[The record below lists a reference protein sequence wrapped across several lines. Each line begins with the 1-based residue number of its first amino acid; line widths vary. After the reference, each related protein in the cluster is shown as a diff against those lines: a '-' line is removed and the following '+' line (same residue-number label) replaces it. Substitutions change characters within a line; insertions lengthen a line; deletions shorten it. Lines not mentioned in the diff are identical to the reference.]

1 MQPLSILNQ
10 LRKISLV
17 ILLIMA
23 STAVFAQKPWIR
35 NLSDYDKQKLHF
47 GFSLGINYTDFI
59 ITLPGDFKYRD
70 SVYVIESYPQ
80 SGLNLGIISN
90 LRLGE
95 YFDLRFVP
103 TLSFASRV
111 IDYTL
116 YFNGVEGDFI
126 SKKVESTFIDLPLY
140 LKFKSERVHNYRF
153 YVLAGGKY
161 SIDLVSQEKVQEEDK
176 QLVKLLKY
184 DYGYE
189 IGVGY
194 DFYFELFKFSPEIK
208 FFRGFNNLLVKDEL
222 LINRSIDKLH
232 SQIFVIS
239 FNFE

>member
-1 MQPLSILNQ
+1 MKLFK
-10 LRKISLV
+10 KISF
-17 ILLIMA
+17 IIIFLLLGNVA
-23 STAVFAQKPWIR
+23 LAQKPWIK
-35 NLSDYDKQKLHF
+35 NLPDYDKQRLHF
-47 GFSLGINYTDFI
+47 GFSVGINYTDFI
-59 ITLPGDFKYRD
+59 VTLPGDFKYHD
-70 SVYVIESYPQ
+70 SVYVVESYPQ
-80 SGLNLGIISN
+80 SGLNLGIITN

-111 IDYTL
+111 LEYSL
-116 YFNGVEGDFI
+116 QYNGIEDDFI
-126 SKKVESTFIDLPLY
+126 IKKVESTFIDLPIY

-161 SIDLVSQEKVQEEDK
+161 TIDLVSQEKVQEEEK
-176 QLVKLLKY
+176 QLVKLLRN

-194 DFYFELFKFSPEIK
+194 DFYFELFKFSPELK
-208 FFRGFNNLLVKDEL
+208 FFRGFNNLLVKDDL

-232 SQIFVIS
+232 SQIFTIS

>member
-1 MQPLSILNQ
+1 LKPFK
-10 LRKISLV
+10 KISV
-17 ILLIMA
+17 VVALLLL
-23 STAVFAQKPWIR
+23 SNVVFAQKPWIR
-35 NLSDYDKQKLHF
+35 NLPDYDKQIIHF

-59 ITLPGDFKYRD
+59 VTLPGDFKYRD
-70 SVYVIESYPQ
+70 SVYVVESYPQ
-80 SGLNLGIISN
+80 GGLNLGIITN

-111 IDYTL
+111 LEYSL
-116 YFNGVEGDFI
+116 KYNGIEDETIV
-126 SKKVESTFIDLPLY
+126 KKVESTFIDLPVY
-140 LKFKSERVHNYRF
+140 LKFKSERVANYRF

-161 SIDLVSQEKVQEEDK
+161 TIDLVAQEKVQEEDK
-176 QLVKLLKY
+176 QLVKLLRN

-194 DFYFELFKFSPEIK
+194 DFYFELFKFSPELK
-208 FFRGFNNLLVKDEL
+208 FFRGFNDLLVKDEL

-232 SQIFVIS
+232 SQIFTIS

>member
-1 MQPLSILNQ
+1 MNLF
-10 LRKISLV
+10 RKITYLLA
-17 ILLIMA
+17 ILLLI
-23 STAVFAQKPWIR
+23 STVSKAQKPWIR
-35 NLSDYDKQKLHF
+35 NLQDYDEQRLHF

-80 SGLNLGIISN
+80 GGLNLGIITN

-95 YFDLRFVP
+95 YFDFRFIP
-103 TLSFASRV
+103 TLSFASRN

-116 YFNGVEGDFI
+116 IYNGIEGEI
-126 SKKVESTFIDLPLY
+126 VTKKVESTFIDLPVH
-140 LKFKSERVHNYRF
+140 LKFKSARVHNYRF

-161 SIDLVSQEKVQEEDK
+161 SIDLVSQEKVQEEDR

-194 DFYFELFKFSPEIK
+194 DFYFELFKFSPELR

-222 LINRSIDKLH
+222 LVNRSIDKLH